1 MNMQNIMA
9 QARKIQGEME
19 RITKEIESTTFTF
32 KNDNVLIEA
41 SGKNKIT
48 KIEILNEEV
57 LKDKEIL
64 EDLLYVGINDVLNQ
78 IKKVKED
85 KLGKYTGGM
94 GGLF

>member
-19 RITKEIESTTFTF
+19 RITKEIESTTFTY

-78 IKKVKED
+78 IKKVKEE

>member
-19 RITKEIESTTFTF
+19 RLTKEIESTTFTY

-48 KIEILNEEV
+48 KIEIVNEEV

>member
-19 RITKEIESTTFTF
+19 RLTKEIEATTFTY
-32 KNDNVLIEA
+32 KNENILIEA
-41 SGKNKIT
+41 SGRNIIT
-48 KIEILNEEV
+48 KIEILNSSV
-57 LKDKEIL
+57 LADKEIL
-64 EDLLYVGINDVLNQ
+64 EDLIYVGINDVLGQ
-78 IKKVKED
+78 IKKIKED

>member
-19 RITKEIESTTFTF
+19 RITKEIESTTFTY

>member
-19 RITKEIESTTFTF
+19 RITKEIESTTFTY

-48 KIEILNEEV
+48 KIEIVNEEV

>member
-19 RITKEIESTTFTF
+19 RITKEIESTTFTY
-32 KNDNVLIEA
+32 KNDNILIEA